1 MPPVDTI
8 SKVAEFHRAFDQPIA
23 PAPDVPRLEFIER
36 TELTT
41 AAIYLRKVRSMLRE
55 HAHSVAALRVALIVE
70 ELSELADALADGN
83 AVETLDALVDLRY
96 VTDGTVLTYGLHTI
110 APDWPERGSRFDRA
124 FDRVH
129 ASNMSKLGADG
140 KPVKDECGKI
150 VKGPGYVKPDLR
162 DLVK

>member
-8 SKVAEFHRAFDQPIA
+8 SKVAEFHRAFEQPIA
-23 PAPDVPRLEFIER
+23 PAPDVPRPEFIDRAELRHAALGLR
-36 TELTT
+36 TIR
-41 AAIYLRKVRSMLRE
+41 ASLRQHGRSV
-55 HAHSVAALRVALIVE
+55 HALRVALIVE

-96 VTDGTVLTYGLHTI
+96 VCDGTVLTYGLHTI

-140 KPVKDECGKI
+140 KPIHDMHGKV
-150 VKGPGYVKPDLR
+150 VKGPNYVKPDLR